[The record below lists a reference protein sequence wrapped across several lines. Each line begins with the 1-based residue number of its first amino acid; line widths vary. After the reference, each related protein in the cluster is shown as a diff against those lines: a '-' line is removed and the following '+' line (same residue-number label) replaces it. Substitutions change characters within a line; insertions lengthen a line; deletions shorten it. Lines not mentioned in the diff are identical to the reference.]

1 MVRVYNH
8 RMTRREFLKGAIVSS
23 FYFAARRLFPVSLAA
38 ATPEVGIATGADYQ
52 KAVTA
57 AVDLIG
63 GIRAYVKPGH
73 VVVVK
78 PNIGWNSPPE
88 VKATTHPVV
97 VRTLVHLCFA
107 AGASKVYVFDRSVD
121 NPRLA
126 YVTSG
131 IQRAAEEAGARVLQ
145 VDDAKD
151 AKLYSLVEIPGAYD
165 LHESLVNRYV
175 LECDTLV
182 NVPVAKTHGM
192 AGLTLALKN
201 LMGISGD
208 QRGKWHWALDDDI
221 ADINRVV
228 RSHLTLID
236 ASSIMLRGGPTGGRP
251 EDLKRLDTFIAA
263 SNPVS
268 ADAEAAKLFGRRAA
282 EIGYIA
288 KAEKAGVGRASGY
301 SVQRA
306 GA

>member
-1 MVRVYNH
+1 
-8 RMTRREFLKGAIVSS
+8 MTRREFLKAAIASS
-23 FYFAARRLFPVSLAA
+23 FYLVARRLFPASRSSAA
-38 ATPEVGIATGADYQ
+38 VEVGIASGADYE

-63 GIRAYVKPGH
+63 GMRAYVKPGH

-88 VKATTHPVV
+88 VKATTDPVV

-107 AGASKVYVFDRSVD
+107 AGAAKVYVFDRSVS

-145 VDDAKD
+145 VDNVSD
-151 AKLYSLVEIPGAYD
+151 AKLYPRVSIPGAAH
-165 LHESLVNRYV
+165 LAESRINRWA
-175 LECDTLV
+175 LECDALV
-182 NVPVAKTHGM
+182 NVPIAKHHGS
-192 AGLTLALKN
+192 AGLTLGMKN
-201 LMGISGD
+201 LMGVTGD
-208 QRGKWHWALDDDI
+208 DRGRWHWQLDDAI
-221 ADINRVV
+221 TDINRAV

-236 ASSIMLRGGPTGGRP
+236 ASAIMLRGGPTGGDP
-251 EDLKRLDTFIAA
+251 SNLKRLDTFIASPDVVA
-263 SNPVS
+263 
-268 ADAEAAKLFGRRAA
+268 ADAEAAKLFGRTAA
-282 EIGYIA
+282 DLPYLLR
-288 KAEKAGVGRASGY
+288 AEKAGVGTTRGY
-301 SVQRA
+301 AVRKA

>member
-1 MVRVYNH
+1 
-8 RMTRREFLKGAIVSS
+8 MTRREFLKGALASS
-23 FYFAARRLFPVSLAA
+23 FYLAARRFFPASLVTASA
-38 ATPEVGIATGADYQ
+38 EVGIATGTDYQ

-88 VKATTHPVV
+88 VKATTDPVV
-97 VRTLVHLCFA
+97 VRTLVHLCFE
-107 AGASKVYVFDRSVD
+107 AGAAKVYVFDRSVD

-131 IQRAAEEAGARVLQ
+131 IQRAAEEAGAKVMQ
-145 VDDAKD
+145 VDNTRDT
-151 AKLYSLVEIPGAYD
+151 KLYARIAIPGAYD
-165 LHESLVNRYV
+165 LQDSLVNRYA
-175 LECDTLV
+175 LECDTFV
-182 NVPVAKTHGM
+182 NVPIAKTHGM

-201 LMGISGD
+201 LMGVTGD
-208 QRGKWHWALDDDI
+208 QRGKWHWQLDDDI

-228 RSHLTLID
+228 RSRLTLID
-236 ASSIMLRGGPTGGRP
+236 ASAIMLRGGPTGGDP
-251 EDLKRLDTFIAA
+251 SCLKRLDTFIAS
-263 SNPVS
+263 SNAVS

-282 EIGYIA
+282 DIPYIL
-288 KAEKAGVGRASGY
+288 KAEKAGVGKASGY
-301 SVQRA
+301 AVQRA
-306 GA
+306 SA